1 MSASST
7 KGEKRSI
14 RDPPSKGED
23 LELDLGHII
32 NPLAEET
39 AILEDEMQPHT
50 DP

>member
-14 RDPPSKGED
+14 RDPPSKDED
-23 LELDLGHII
+23 LELDVGLFMD
-32 NPLAEET
+32 PLAEET